1 MNSSKSLNELSPE
14 LSPES
19 LTAPPYQQTVSG
31 YAPFRTSSN
40 SKDSSQ
46 KLLPQELMRNKSL
59 RQSRYAK
66 ALIVCT
72 ALAGLLVVVVLLA
85 SGIGAVKIPALH
97 VLSIITA
104 QCGFPAFAEV
114 SEQQMN
120 VLLMIR
126 LPRVLLAVIVGGGL
140 GVAGSAVQG
149 LFRNPLADPALVGIS
164 SGATVGAVTFI
175 GFGGALPFAGLWL
188 REHPLWNVFGLQ
200 IMAFASG
207 FVAVWLVYRIA
218 TRHGVTSI
226 AAMLLAG
233 VAVTAIAEAYTGYI
247 IFTANDAQLRNINFW
262 RLGSLGAASWQ
273 SLAVLSAFVIPSALL
288 VTRFAKPLNAL
299 LLGERDAENIG
310 VNVQLLKRV
319 VLVLTA
325 LIVGASVSL
334 CGIIWFVGLITP
346 HLLRL
351 VIGPDHR
358 FLLPSSALAGASL
371 LVVADLIARTIA
383 SPAELPIGIVT
394 AALGAPVFISLLLR
408 ERRNN
413 GLSM

>member
-1 MNSSKSLNELSPE
+1 MNSS
-14 LSPES
+14 ES
-19 LTAPPYQQTVSG
+19 LTERYVKSYAESITVSFPAAPPR
-31 YAPFRTSSN
+31 PE
-40 SKDSSQ
+40 
-46 KLLPQELMRNKSL
+46 KLEGKSL
-59 RQSRYAK
+59 RQNRHAK
-66 ALIVCT
+66 AVLACT
-72 ALAGLLVVVVLLA
+72 ALAVVLVVVAILA
-85 SGIGAVKIPALH
+85 CGIGAVKIPALH
-97 VLSIITA
+97 VLSILAA

-114 SEQQMN
+114 SEQQAN
-120 VLLMIR
+120 ILLLIR

-140 GVAGSAVQG
+140 GVAGAAVQG

-175 GFGGALPFAGLWL
+175 GFGGALPFAGVWL

-218 TRHGVTSI
+218 TRYGTTSI

-273 SLAVLSAFVIPSALL
+273 SLAVLSALVIPSTLA
-288 VTRFAKPLNAL
+288 VMRFATPLNAL
-299 LLGERDAENIG
+299 LLGERDAENVG

-319 VLVLTA
+319 LLVLTA

-351 VIGPDHR
+351 VIGPNHR

-383 SPAELPIGIVT
+383 APAELPIGIVT
-394 AALGAPVFISLLLR
+394 AALGAPVFVWLLVR
-408 ERRNN
+408 EQRKH
-413 GLSM
+413 GLMM